1 MGANSV
7 KNYFEDSHRSGC
19 TDALAQAVPN
29 PALALKR
36 QKAQKKT
43 GHPRFRKHPVT
54 VVTCLVF

>member
-36 QKAQKKT
+36 QKGEKKT
-43 GHPRFRKHPVT
+43 GHPRFRKHPVQ
-54 VVTCLVF
+54 

>member
-29 PALALKR
+29 PALAMKR
-36 QKAQKKT
+36 QKAQKKDRT
-43 GHPRFRKHPVT
+43 PAFPQASGPMK
-54 VVTCLVF
+54 